1 MRRAMACFEKQG
13 FNVTAYS
20 TDLRSNNSKLSVMNT
35 IMPTYGGFEIWTF
48 LLKEW
53 IGLAVYKLKGYI

>member
-1 MRRAMACFEKQG
+1 
-13 FNVTAYS
+13 
-20 TDLRSNNSKLSVMNT
+20 
-35 IMPTYGGFEIWTF
+35 MPTYGGFEIWTF